1 MLKGSGAT
9 ERTRGIILAK
19 FDDDV
24 TRVGRKLEC
33 HGLKV
38 WDYPASRTVSMPGGD
53 PVMNWS
59 MRIGNPHTG
68 EDIRVDH
75 ATSEH
80 RCWLNALAEVDE
92 YLSEKA

>member
-1 MLKGSGAT
+1 MPRAQSL
-9 ERTRGIILAK
+9 
-19 FDDDV
+19 
-24 TRVGRKLEC
+24 
-33 HGLKV
+33 GLSSK
-38 WDYPASRTVSMPGGD
+38 PHCFMPGRD

-68 EDIRVDH
+68 EDILVDH

-80 RCWLNALAEVDE
+80 RCWLNALVEVDE